1 MKYTLEVSK
10 RDLDLLLRGVR
21 GLLCEENDRS
31 RRGGGRGW
39 VPTKNYLA
47 AEDLENRLIKL
58 FVAKE
63 PEEVNTQ

>member
-1 MKYTLEVSK
+1 
-10 RDLDLLLRGVR
+10 
-21 GLLCEENDRS
+21 
-31 RRGGGRGW
+31 

-47 AEDLENRLIKL
+47 AEDLENRLINL